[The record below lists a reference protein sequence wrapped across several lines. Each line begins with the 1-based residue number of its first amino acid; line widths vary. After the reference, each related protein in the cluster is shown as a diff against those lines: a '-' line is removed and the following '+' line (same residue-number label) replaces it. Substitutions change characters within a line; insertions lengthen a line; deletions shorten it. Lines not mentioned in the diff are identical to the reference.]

1 MDSKAFRSPPAE
13 YLGAP
18 FWVWNCKLDKQ
29 ELLDQMDIFREMG
42 MGGVTIHC
50 RTGLATEYMGEEFMD
65 IVKACI
71 EKAKQCGM
79 KLYLYDED
87 RWPSGFAGGKVTQD
101 HELRMRYINFL
112 PAEMADETDGPLL
125 ARYNI
130 MLKDGLL
137 VSYRRLSEG
146 ENGENVWEAHCKT
159 RDVGSRFNGQS
170 YVDTL
175 NPKAIARFIE
185 LTHEAY
191 YNLAGQEFGK
201 TIPSIFSDEP
211 QIMNKTTL
219 ETPESRQEVH
229 MPYTPDFPESYRTVY
244 GEDLFDTLPEVF
256 WERADGL
263 ASQARYRY
271 HQHALERFAAAFPDQ
286 IGRWCEAH
294 GIAFTGHLMEEQNL
308 RVLTVESGEPMRLYR
323 GFTVP
328 GIDMLCDAREYST
341 AKQCQSVVH
350 QMRRSEMTSEVYGVT
365 NWDFDFRSH
374 KMQGDWQAALGVTHR
389 VHHLAWASM
398 AGEAKR
404 DYPASIF
411 FQSSWYER
419 YRLIEEHFGRLNTV
433 LQTGTPIVKIGV
445 IHPIESYW
453 LAFGPERQTAEVRE
467 ALETQFSQT
476 VEWLLFG
483 QLDFDF
489 IGEGLSETLES
500 GQDKTGFRVGEMVYS
515 VIVIPGCL
523 TLRSSLMDR
532 LEAFA
537 DAGGQI
543 LFMGNIPQYVD
554 AVRSE
559 RPAKLAAR
567 CKQIPFDRLKLL
579 AELEPYRTVRI
590 TGDTGVL
597 CTEYLYQLRRDGD
610 ELFLFTTFGRRV
622 DNPDA
627 KNQNRNCQFNPD
639 VPIAKSIVL
648 SVPGTYEA
656 TLLDTMTG
664 EQHALKVEHKNGWTY
679 LHRALYLHDSL
690 LLRLSPL
697 TYNDA
702 PEPPAPALVPVQVLD
717 DVHSW
722 KRDEPNVLM
731 LDQAEYAWNSE
742 KWHSR
747 EELLRI
753 DTSLRQMCGLPVDAG
768 DILTEQAVPGEI
780 YEIAYEA
787 YAGDG
792 KREVRTGP
800 IVDEQEFLTRPN
812 FSYTLPQVGHT
823 VYGIWNEDAYQ
834 LYLDMDVLMGL
845 RNALPPDSMRVME
858 INNALKKCVNAL
870 RMEEGREAM
879 QESFLVAREILAP
892 LLNCKNGS
900 TAPTMYAFGHSHLDL
915 AWLWTNEE
923 TVRKCGRSFSTQLHL
938 MDLYP
943 EYTFLQSQ
951 PYLYE
956 QTKINYPELYSRIRE
971 KVRTGQFLPEGGMWV
986 EADTN
991 MPCGES
997 LIRQFLYGKRFFREE
1012 FGVESELLWLPDVFG
1027 YSAVMPQI
1035 MKGCGIRYFATQK
1048 LAWSYNDCEP
1058 FPYSYFSWQGLD
1070 GSRVTAFLDRDYGA
1084 YTNSQYITDSQKYTV
1099 FPALFR
1105 Y

>member
-42 MGGVTIHC
+42 MGGMTIHC

-350 QMRRSEMTSEVYGVT
+350 QMGRSEMTSEVYGVT

-411 FQSSWYER
+411 FQSPWYER

-768 DILTEQAVPGEI
+768 DIIQPWAQPEPSVLGQVRLRFHFFAQQQINHVVLACEYGESSSYKFNGHSFTPQFEGYYIDPCLRTCVIGPVKAGENTLEITIPYTNRTSLEWCYLLGDFGVEVHGFKCVLTAPPELVGFGDLTVQGHPFYGGNFDYVCDVDVLDGEYFLEVDKFRCPVIACSVDGEEKGLIATAPYRVPLGHLAGKHHI
-780 YEIAYEA
+780 VIKAYGNRVNTFGCVHNCDDTTCWFSPDAWRTSGSRFSYEYNL
-787 YAGDG
+787 
-792 KREVRTGP
+792 KRTG
-800 IVDEQEFLTRPN
+800 I
-812 FSYTLPQVGHT
+812 
-823 VYGIWNEDAYQ
+823 
-834 LYLDMDVLMGL
+834 
-845 RNALPPDSMRVME
+845 
-858 INNALKKCVNAL
+858 LK
-870 RMEEGREAM
+870 
-879 QESFLVAREILAP
+879 AP
-892 LLNCKNGS
+892 LL
-900 TAPTMYAFGHSHLDL
+900 L
-915 AWLWTNEE
+915 
-923 TVRKCGRSFSTQLHL
+923 RKV
-938 MDLYP
+938 D
-943 EYTFLQSQ
+943 
-951 PYLYE
+951 
-956 QTKINYPELYSRIRE
+956 
-971 KVRTGQFLPEGGMWV
+971 
-986 EADTN
+986 
-991 MPCGES
+991 
-997 LIRQFLYGKRFFREE
+997 
-1012 FGVESELLWLPDVFG
+1012 
-1027 YSAVMPQI
+1027 
-1035 MKGCGIRYFATQK
+1035 
-1048 LAWSYNDCEP
+1048 
-1058 FPYSYFSWQGLD
+1058 
-1070 GSRVTAFLDRDYGA
+1070 
-1084 YTNSQYITDSQKYTV
+1084 
-1099 FPALFR
+1099 
-1105 Y
+1105 